1 MKVNIFKKLI
11 RDIIREEL
19 EYKFSALEKK
29 INEVL
34 VKANSYDLNE
44 VKPVKPTA
52 STTKNS
58 IGSAPKTNNKVLNSL
73 LEETANSGDW
83 KSIDSEPEV
92 KSVQD
97 NTSQLP
103 DHLAKALTKDYSD
116 VMEKVEEKVKFR
128 SGV

>member
-19 EYKFSALEKK
+19 NFKFAALEKK

-34 VKANSYDLNE
+34 VKANGYDLNE
-44 VKPVKPTA
+44 VKTVKPTA
-52 STTKNS
+52 SYTERVV
-58 IGSAPKTNNKVLNSL
+58 GSAPITNNKVLNSL
-73 LEETANSGDW
+73 LTETAKSEDW
-83 KSIDSEPEV
+83 KSLDSEPTV

-103 DHLAKALTKDYSD
+103 DHLANAFTKDYSKI
-116 VMEKVEEKVKFR
+116 MEKVDEKSKFR
-128 SGV
+128 NG